1 MRIMI
6 NIFIIILIAL
16 SAFSVVYIK
25 HLNRVAPIEL
35 EESEK
40 LLAEQLNNH
49 KKLLDKKTNLINQK
63 LIKEN
68 IVNSLDMQIPSK
80 DRIIYLNSVK

>member
-1 MRIMI
+1 MRKKFFAGM
-6 NIFIIILIAL
+6 LVKEATK
-16 SAFSVVYIK
+16 VVKKVSPEFKDAIK
-25 HLNRVAPIEL
+25 
-35 EESEK
+35 K
-40 LLAEQLNNH
+40 H

>member
-1 MRIMI
+1 MKIMI
-6 NIFIIILIAL
+6 NIFIIVFIAL

-25 HLNRVAPIEL
+25 HLNRVATIEL

-49 KKLLDKKTNLINQK
+49 KKLLDKKTNLINK
-63 LIKEN
+63 KIIKEN

>member
-25 HLNRVAPIEL
+25 HLNRVATIEL

-40 LLAEQLNNH
+40 LLAEH

>member
-25 HLNRVAPIEL
+25 HLNRVATIEL

-49 KKLLDKKTNLINQK
+49 KKLLDK
-63 LIKEN
+63 N

>member
-1 MRIMI
+1 MI
-6 NIFIIILIAL
+6 Q
-16 SAFSVVYIK
+16 K
-25 HLNRVAPIEL
+25 KE
-35 EESEK
+35 
-40 LLAEQLNNH
+40 LNNH
-49 KKLLDKKTNLINQK
+49 KKLLDKKTNLVNQK

>member
-16 SAFSVVYIK
+16 STFSVVSIK
-25 HLNRVAPIEL
+25 HLNRVATIEL

-68 IVNSLDMQIPSK
+68 IVTSLDMQIPSK

>member
-25 HLNRVAPIEL
+25 HLNRVATIEL

-40 LLAEQLNNH
+40 LLAEH
-49 KKLLDKKTNLINQK
+49 LINK
-63 LIKEN
+63 NIIKEN

>member
-1 MRIMI
+1 MKMEIYD
-6 NIFIIILIAL
+6 N
-16 SAFSVVYIK
+16 
-25 HLNRVAPIEL
+25 E
-35 EESEK
+35 EK

>member
-1 MRIMI
+1 MKSYIE
-6 NIFIIILIAL
+6 NIDTKKFELELEKSILKFL
-16 SAFSVVYIK
+16 FCFSK
-25 HLNRVAPIEL
+25 L

>member
-25 HLNRVAPIEL
+25 HLNRVATIEL

-68 IVNSLDMQIPSK
+68 IVISLDMQIPSK

>member
-1 MRIMI
+1 M
-6 NIFIIILIAL
+6 
-16 SAFSVVYIK
+16 YIK
-25 HLNRVAPIEL
+25 HLNRVATIEL

-49 KKLLDKKTNLINQK
+49 KKLLDKKTNLINK
-63 LIKEN
+63 KIIKEN
-68 IVNSLDMQIPSK
+68 IVNSLGMQIPSK